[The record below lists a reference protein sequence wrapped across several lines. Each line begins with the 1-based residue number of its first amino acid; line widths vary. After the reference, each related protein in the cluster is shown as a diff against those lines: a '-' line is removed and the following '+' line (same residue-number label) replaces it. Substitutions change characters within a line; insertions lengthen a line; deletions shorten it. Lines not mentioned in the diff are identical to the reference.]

1 MQLCRRMCD
10 KCGPNVDD
18 TNLMPDLGPLERY
31 RFELDWLGS
40 CPYRQHNKKGF
51 ASFVGK
57 FLVGPAQEY
66 FFYFQITTNKNSDFL
81 DFNFLKCI
89 SDQRVPS
96 CSSVH
101 FIGG

>member
-1 MQLCRRMCD
+1 MLRR
-10 KCGPNVDD
+10 KCEYHILDPWKD
-18 TNLMPDLGPLERY
+18 TGLNQTGSVPAHIDNITKRVLHPLSENLLSAL
-31 RFELDWLGS
+31 LK
-40 CPYRQHNKKGF
+40 NI
-51 ASFVGK
+51 
-57 FLVGPAQEY
+57 

-96 CSSVH
+96 RSSVH